1 MSTAEKAAARRNRI
15 LDERTSFLARRSRLP
30 ELPHGVADVMVC
42 LAGRQACGLPVAAIE
57 EVLPYRPCV
66 PVPSGPPA
74 LIGLYGR
81 AGRAVSVV
89 DLGAA
94 LAGNRP
100 AEAAAG
106 GHFIVLRNTMPRL
119 ALWVDRADGVARAVP
134 MDGDADASAE
144 TPAFTNY
151 ARTLP
156 DGRVLALVDLDRLL
170 PTLIPSLSAGA

>member
-15 LDERTSFLARRSRLP
+15 LDERTSFLASRSRLP
-30 ELPHGVADVMVC
+30 EMPDGVVDVMVC
-42 LAGRQACGLPVAAIE
+42 QAGRRTCGLPVAAVE

-81 AGRAVSVV
+81 AGRAVSVI

-100 AEAAAG
+100 AEVAAS
-106 GHFIVLRNTMPRL
+106 GHFILLRNTMPRL

-134 MDGDADASAE
+134 MEADADQAVE
-144 TPAFTNY
+144 TSAFTNY
-151 ARTLP
+151 ARTLA

-170 PTLIPSLSAGA
+170 PTLIPSPSAGA